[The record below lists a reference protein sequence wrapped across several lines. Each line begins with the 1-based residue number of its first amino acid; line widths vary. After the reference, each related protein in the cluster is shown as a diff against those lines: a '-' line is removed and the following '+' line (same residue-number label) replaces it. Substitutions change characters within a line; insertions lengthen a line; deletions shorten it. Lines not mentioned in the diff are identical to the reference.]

1 MRYRNDMKKI
11 LICGLCNLETSC
23 AVREFPIAYSP
34 VDYNFDGI
42 STVPSGVGLN
52 LALAL
57 TALGDRAALI
67 SYAADDPAGQMLRD
81 AVTRS
86 VAEPV
91 LLDCAATPQSTVL
104 YDPSGRRKIYTD
116 LKDMQERSVPREVFE
131 RFSDADAFCLCNINF
146 ARNLLPLAK
155 ATGRPVCCDVHCLS
169 DIHDAYNR
177 DFMQYSDVLFLSD
190 ENIRGREEDFV
201 RQLAAE
207 YPCRIIVVGMG
218 GRGALLY
225 ERASGAVTLI
235 PAVYTRPVVNTVG
248 AGDALFSAFVH
259 FYLSGRAPKEA
270 LQLACRFASYKI
282 GESGASNG
290 FLSEQDLLTG
300 SLW

>member
-1 MRYRNDMKKI
+1 MKSI
-11 LICGLCNLETSC
+11 VICGLCNIENSC

-34 VDYNFDGI
+34 IDYNFYGI

-57 TALGDRAALI
+57 TALGDRVTLI
-67 SYAADDPAGQMLRD
+67 SYAADDPAGRMLRG
-81 AVTRS
+81 AIEGRI
-86 VAEPV
+86 AEPV
-91 LLDCAATPQSTVL
+91 LLGCDQTPQSTVL
-104 YDPSGRRKIYTD
+104 YDAGGRRKIYTD
-116 LKDMQERSVPREVFE
+116 LKDMQERSVPAEVFA
-131 RFSDADAFCLCNINF
+131 RYADADAFCLCNINF
-146 ARNLLPLAK
+146 ARSLLPLAK
-155 ATGRPVCCDVHCLS
+155 AAGKPVFTDVHCLS
-169 DIHDAYNR
+169 DVRDAYNR
-177 DFMQYSDVLFLSD
+177 DFMAQSDVLFLSD

-225 ERASGAVTLI
+225 ERGTGAFTVS

-259 FYLSGRAPKEA
+259 FYLAGHPAADA
-270 LQLACRFASYKI
+270 LGLACRFASYKI
-282 GESGASNG
+282 GESGASRG
-290 FLSEQDLLTG
+290 FLSEEELLKQQE
-300 SLW
+300 